1 MRWWQGLRQAYP
13 RRSAITLAIA
23 VLAVCVVVG
32 GVVIGASAATLHATS
47 SDAFCSTACHE
58 LRDNAAAEFKGTVH
72 DVNRTGV
79 RVGCPDCHLPKEFV
93 PMMIRKMEAA
103 REVWGHFTGVIDTKE
118 KYEKERYR
126 MAVHEWKRMKA
137 NGGQECK
144 NCHNFD
150 SMDADKQSD
159 TARDRHAKAKAANT
173 VCIDC
178 HFGIAH
184 NEPDGPGP
192 AELKN

>member
-1 MRWWQGLRQAYP
+1 
-13 RRSAITLAIA
+13 
-23 VLAVCVVVG
+23 
-32 GVVIGASAATLHATS
+32 
-47 SDAFCSTACHE
+47 
-58 LRDNAAAEFKGTVH
+58 
-72 DVNRTGV
+72 
-79 RVGCPDCHLPKEFV
+79 
-93 PMMIRKMEAA
+93 
-103 REVWGHFTGVIDTKE
+103 
-118 KYEKERYR
+118 
-126 MAVHEWKRMKA
+126 MAVREWKRMKA

>member
-1 MRWWQGLRQAYP
+1 MRGWQALRQAYP
-13 RRSAITLAIA
+13 GRSALTLGIA

-32 GVVIGASAATLHATS
+32 AVVIGASAVTIHMTS
-47 SDAFCSTACHE
+47 TPEFCVSCHE
-58 LRDNAAAEFKGTVH
+58 LRDNALAEFKGTIH
-72 DVNRTGV
+72 DSNRSGV

-93 PMMIRKMEAA
+93 PMMIRKVEAA
-103 REVWGHFTGVIDTKE
+103 REVWGHWTGVIDTKE

-126 MAVHEWKRMKA
+126 MAVREWKRMKA
-137 NGGQECK
+137 NGGQECR
-144 NCHNFD
+144 NCHSFET
-150 SMDADKQSD
+150 MDPEKQSE

-173 VCIDC
+173 MCIDC

-192 AELKN
+192 AELKE